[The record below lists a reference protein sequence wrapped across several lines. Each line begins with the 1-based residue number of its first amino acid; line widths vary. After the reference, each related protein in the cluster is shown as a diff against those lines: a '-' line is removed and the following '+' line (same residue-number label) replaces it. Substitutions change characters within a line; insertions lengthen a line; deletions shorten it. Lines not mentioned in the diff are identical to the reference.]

1 MGKRTRR
8 TNQKSRRKT
17 YRNKSRRKTYRNK
30 SRRRRKS
37 LKSRHRVKRR
47 SSIKKNGGR
56 FLGRKAAAVSQMRN
70 KLGTKYVVPRSEVVE
85 SREKLDIDSYPLMG
99 NVRYFSKKDVMDTDV
114 MGEDPTFE
122 PSIYGTYMGPG
133 YYSPEGVE
141 DPHPDADMSVSYFQ
155 AHDPGTYDVSITYD
169 KKGTV
174 GIKFMEVTDLEG
186 EVLTDPEGKQYY
198 DGKIKSINMKK
209 AKRSLE
215 ADSIAALEKLSKLD
229 LEHNEILLTEI
240 NGEPCETKVTED
252 YYASSF
258 KSRPVTLTLR
268 VYRRINRPRIP
279 KFYNQIGPGINVNK
293 MSDEDL
299 EVIKERVGKRV
310 SAAVRLMNEKRVR
323 EQEEPVSTGFKVGS
337 TDKGKGVVISE
348 DEPGEISGDEP
359 VVIPTDEDERKDE

>member
-1 MGKRTRR
+1 MYHFINFLFVLYIMGKRTRR

-37 LKSRHRVKRR
+37 LKIRNRVKRR

-56 FLGRKAAAVSQMRN
+56 FLGKQAAAVSQMKN
-70 KLGTKYVVPRSEVVE
+70 KLGTKYVVPSHEVAKSGDNHE
-85 SREKLDIDSYPLMG
+85 DIDSYLPIG
-99 NVRYFSKKDVMDTDV
+99 NVRYFSKGDVV
-114 MGEDPTFE
+114 GEAPTFE

-133 YYSPEGVE
+133 YYSREGIE

-155 AHDPGTYDVSITYD
+155 AHDPGAYDVSITYD

-209 AKRSLE
+209 AERSLAE
-215 ADSIAALEKLSKLD
+215 KDVEALEKLSKLD

-240 NGEPCETKVTED
+240 NGEPCETKVTGD

-258 KSRPVTLTLR
+258 KYRPVTLTLR
-268 VYRRINRPRIP
+268 VYRRINRARIP
-279 KFYNQIGPGINVNK
+279 TFYNQIGPGINVKK
-293 MSDEDL
+293 MSDEAL
-299 EVIKERVGKRV
+299 KVIEGRAGKRV
-310 SAAVRLMNEKRVR
+310 SAAVLLMNKNRVR
-323 EQEEPVSTGFKVGS
+323 KQKKPVSTGFKVGS
-337 TDKGKGVVISE
+337 TDKDVVISE
-348 DEPGEISGDEP
+348 DEPSI
-359 VVIPTDEDERKDE
+359 TLRYEDERED